1 MTVTH
6 HLYLDVISASF
17 SASILPSSRHTTVLS
32 KLKSSRKS
40 VRELKTT
47 DLTLIYGSRK
57 IAISYVCICYI
68 YMCKYMHES

>member
-6 HLYLDVISASF
+6 HPYLDIISASF

-40 VRELKTT
+40 VT
-47 DLTLIYGSRK
+47 
-57 IAISYVCICYI
+57 
-68 YMCKYMHES
+68 ES